1 MQQVDLWSNRH
12 DPTVRDQ
19 LIQQGVPLVRYVAA
33 RMMTSMPPHADF
45 DDLVSLGSFGL
56 IEAVDRFDPDLG
68 YRFSTYAVKRIRGAI
83 LDGLREMDWA
93 PRSVRREFRAL
104 ERAMES
110 VNERS
115 GDHATT
121 RELAEEL
128 GTDEEEV
135 RRILADRHS
144 TMVSSLDEQAFSHD
158 NDGSDEM
165 LTVGEMQPGA
175 FDDLAQ
181 VAMMSESRDMIADA
195 LPRLGANHRTL
206 LALYYFEGLT
216 LTQIG
221 VVLGVTESR
230 VCQMH
235 AAAMKE
241 LRGAVVA

>member
-1 MQQVDLWSNRH
+1 MHLDDLWPHRDN
-12 DPTVRDQ
+12 PTVRDQ
-19 LIQQGVPLVRYVAA
+19 LIQQGIPLVRYVAA
-33 RMMTSMPPHADF
+33 RMRATMPTHADF

-68 YRFSTYAVKRIRGAI
+68 FRFSTYAVKRIRGSI

-93 PRSVRREFRAL
+93 PRAVRREWRSL
-104 ERAMES
+104 ERAMETI
-110 VNERS
+110 NERS
-115 GDHATT
+115 SEHPSLQ
-121 RELAEEL
+121 ELADEL
-128 GTDEEEV
+128 DIPEDDV
-135 RRILADRHS
+135 ARILNDRS
-144 TMVSSLDEQAFSHD
+144 TSMIGSLDEVTATD
-158 NDGSDEM
+158 DDETTT
-165 LTVGEMQPGA
+165 LGDMQPGT
-175 FDDLAQ
+175 FDDLEQ

-235 AAAMKE
+235 ASAMKE
-241 LRGAVVA
+241 LRTSVVA